1 MLHRA
6 RVKALQRGWTAVLL
20 TASACLLLALGASGA
35 AASGIAS
42 PGFAVSDFATGFPT
56 FDRFGPMGVAFDSH
70 GTLFAVDNTDGNLY
84 RFSPAGGVAGGARVG
99 ANPIPGYLI
108 GLAFGKDES
117 LYVTRQEVAGGGDV
131 AQLNPATGEV
141 IRVVAS
147 GFEPLGIATDPSTGD
162 LFVSAQHEPIKRI
175 ANPAS
180 GSPSITDYGEALS
193 EPDGIVF
200 GPDGTLY
207 TEDGGELIATAG
219 PSSANPGVSTT
230 VGFVSG
236 ADGISVAETTNPN
249 EPPFLAVNSNDGSI
263 TKVSLGSDSP
273 TYTPM
278 VADGTR
284 GDLTAVGP
292 DSCLY
297 ATQLESIEKVTAADG
312 TCPFYPTSPF
322 HCSDKI
328 ASVSPASAH
337 VAIGTT
343 GATTVT
349 ITGKNLCNGT
359 KVQFGNVF
367 AEVNASVSSPST
379 LSAVVP
385 ANATSGGLS
394 LIDPYGNTGPAVPY
408 ALDNYRNTSG
418 FSFGNEFG
426 APKGDVSFD
435 DVAAA
440 FGSAAYTTWS
450 LCSHCP
456 GFRTPTTEAEDVY
469 AEAQTTLKGGLCFG
483 FAIGSLRLSQGF
495 DKLNNTSDPRR
506 TAAQW
511 AQGNTWLLPA
521 WKGAS
526 EPYSSQM
533 RHYLY
538 AQSIR
543 QFSSQYSGQFSAY
556 LDGLKASKNKP
567 AYLASRVRDALG
579 AGLALISLQVN
590 FHDPKLPGKGKNAW
604 DGHELVAYQVE
615 APQPDGSFN
624 IDVYDPNHPYLA
636 SEDGNAALH
645 QRELETSEI
654 HVDGAGNWRFD
665 GDFAGAA
672 GLVWNGPI
680 DQIAAVAFKTVDG
693 QLTPLSSHGGS
704 HAVASGA
711 AVSQI
716 TDAHGRS
723 LYDAHGELTPSP
735 SRADVQVMALAEPS
749 SSITAAPP
757 ALLLNPKDTYTE
769 ALAPGTQNLFAS
781 RLDGV
786 LDAPTGGRAV
796 LALGK
801 GQVGI
806 TPAKPGFVGLRL
818 TRHEGDQRTTIA
830 VSGTVSGAASLR
842 AGKSTGIVASGT
854 VRVAV
859 SHIGHGP
866 PQTFRSAPFRL
877 RRGERVEFG
886 PLRDLAAGGS
896 TIRVTIS
903 HGGARRSVN
912 LVNRASRPRV
922 RIAHIASKRLHGKT
936 LVLLHLV
943 TSGARGGHVLVT
955 VRVGGRA
962 VRALQLA
969 ARPRLAISLPLSA
982 RRGAGHVKVWAVA
995 LTRTGVAGRVATRTL
1010 TAH

>member
-1 MLHRA
+1 M
-6 RVKALQRGWTAVLL
+6 
-20 TASACLLLALGASGA
+20 
-35 AASGIAS
+35 GI
-42 PGFAVSDFATGFPT
+42 
-56 FDRFGPMGVAFDSH
+56 AFDSH
-70 GTLFAVDNTDGNLY
+70 GALFTVDNTDGHLY
-84 RFSPAGGVAGGARVG
+84 RFSPAGGAAGLARVG

-108 GLAFGKDES
+108 GLAFDKAEN
-117 LYVTRQEVAGGGDV
+117 LYVARQEVAGGGDI

-147 GFEPLGIATDPSTGD
+147 GFEPLGIATDPNTGD
-162 LFVSAQHEPIKRI
+162 LFVSVENEPIKRI
-175 ANPAS
+175 ANPTS
-180 GSPSITDYGEALS
+180 GSPTVTDYGEALS
-193 EPDGIVF
+193 DPDGIVF

-207 TEDGGELIATAG
+207 AEDGGELIATTG
-219 PSSANPGVSTT
+219 PTSADPGISAN
-230 VGFVSG
+230 VGFVSE
-236 ADGISVAETTNPN
+236 ADGITVAETTNPN

-263 TKVSLGSDSP
+263 TKVSLGAGSP

-278 VADGTR
+278 VTDGTR

-328 ASVSPASAH
+328 ASVSPVSAH
-337 VAIGTT
+337 VAIGTAA
-343 GATTVT
+343 ATTVT
-349 ITGKNLCNGT
+349 ITGRNLCNGT
-359 KVQFGNVF
+359 KVQFGNTF
-367 AEVNASVSSPST
+367 ATANASVSSPST
-379 LSAVVP
+379 LTAVVP

-394 LIDPYGNTGPAVPY
+394 LIDPYGNTGPTVLYAV
-408 ALDNYRNTSG
+408 DNYRNTSG
-418 FSFGNEFG
+418 FSFVNEFG

-450 LCSHCP
+450 LCPHCP

-469 AEAQTTLKGGLCFG
+469 AEAQTTLEGGLCFG

-495 DKLNNTSDPRR
+495 DKLNNTSDSRR
-506 TAAQW
+506 TATQW
-511 AQGNTWLLPA
+511 SQGNTWLLPP
-521 WKGAS
+521 WKGAP
-526 EPYSSQM
+526 EPYSTQM

-556 LDGLKASKNKP
+556 LDGLKASKGKP

-636 SEDGNAALH
+636 SEDGNAPLH

-654 HVDGAGNWRFD
+654 HVDAAGNWRFD
-665 GDFAGAA
+665 GDFGGAA
-672 GLVWNGPI
+672 GMVWNGPI

-723 LYDAHGELTPSP
+723 LYDTEGELTPSP
-735 SRADVQVMALAEPS
+735 SRPDVQVMALAEPGAGS
-749 SSITAAPP
+749 PAPP
-757 ALLLNPKDTYTE
+757 ALLLNPKTTYTE
-769 ALAPGTQNLFAS
+769 TLAPGTQNVFAT
-781 RLDGV
+781 RLDGA
-786 LDAPTGGRAV
+786 LDTSSGGRAV

-801 GQVGI
+801 GKIDV

-842 AGKSTGIVASGT
+842 AGSNTAIVASGT
-854 VRVAV
+854 IQVTV
-859 SHIGHGP
+859 SRSGHGP

-877 RRGERVEFG
+877 RRGERVELG
-886 PLRDLAAGGS
+886 SLRGLAPGAS
-896 TIRVTIS
+896 AIRVSIS
-903 HGGARRSVN
+903 RHGSRRPVE
-912 LVNRASRPRV
+912 LVNRASRPSV
-922 RIAHIASKRLHGKT
+922 RIAHLSSKRRHGKT
-936 LVLLHLV
+936 IVRLRLL

-955 VRVGGRA
+955 VRVGARA
-962 VRALQLA
+962 VRAVQLP
-969 ARPRLAISLPLSA
+969 ARSHVAVSLPVSA
-982 RRGAGHVKVWAVA
+982 RRGGHVEVWAVA
-995 LTRTGVAGRVATRTL
+995 LTRAGIAGRIATRSL
-1010 TAH
+1010 TSH

>member
-1 MLHRA
+1 ML
-6 RVKALQRGWTAVLL
+6 GST
-20 TASACLLLALGASGA
+20 A
-35 AASGIAS
+35 AAAKGIAS
-42 PGFAVSDFATGFPT
+42 PGFSVSDFATGFPT
-56 FDRFGPMGVAFDSH
+56 FDRFGPLGIAFDSH

-84 RFSPAGGVAGGARVG
+84 RFSPAGGAADQSRVS

-108 GLAFGKDES
+108 GLAFDKAEN
-117 LYVTRQEVAGGGDV
+117 LYVARQEVTGGGDI

-147 GFEPLGIATDPSTGD
+147 GFQPLGIATDPNTGD
-162 LFVSAQHEPIKRI
+162 LFVSVENEPIKRI
-175 ANPAS
+175 ANPTS
-180 GSPSITDYGEALS
+180 GSPSVTDYGETLS
-193 EPDGIVF
+193 DPDGIVF

-207 TEDGGELIATAG
+207 VEDEGELIATAG
-219 PSSANPGVSTT
+219 PSSADPGVSTN
-230 VGFVSG
+230 VGFVSE
-236 ADGISVAETTNPN
+236 ADGIAVAETTNPN
-249 EPPFLAVNSNDGSI
+249 EPPFLAVNTNDGSV
-263 TKVSLGSDSP
+263 TKVSFGSDSP

-278 VADGTR
+278 VTDGTR

-322 HCSDKI
+322 HCSDRI
-328 ASVSPASAH
+328 AGVSPVSAH
-337 VAIGTT
+337 VAIGTAV
-343 GATTVT
+343 ATTVT
-349 ITGKNLCNGT
+349 ITGRNLCNGT

-367 AEVNASVSSPST
+367 AEVNASVSSPGT

-408 ALDNYRNTSG
+408 AVDNYRNTSG

-440 FGSAAYTTWS
+440 FGSAAYATWS
-450 LCSHCP
+450 LCPHCP

-469 AEAQTTLKGGLCFG
+469 AEAQTTLEGGLCFG
-483 FAIGSLRLSQGF
+483 FAMGSLRLSQGF
-495 DKLNNTSDPRR
+495 DKLNKTSDPRR
-506 TAAQW
+506 TAGQW
-511 AQGNTWLLPA
+511 SQGNTWLLPA
-521 WKGAS
+521 WKGAP

-556 LDGLKASKNKP
+556 LDGLTASKSKP

-579 AGLALISLQVN
+579 AGLALINLQVN
-590 FHDPKLPGKGKNAW
+590 FHDPKRPGKGKNAW
-604 DGHELVAYQVE
+604 DGHQLVAYQVG

-636 SEDGNAALH
+636 GEDSNAALH
-645 QRELETSEI
+645 QTELETSEI

-665 GDFAGAA
+665 GNFAGAA
-672 GLVWNGPI
+672 GTVWNGPI
-680 DQIAAVAFKTVDG
+680 DQIVAVPFKTVDG

-723 LYDAHGELTPSP
+723 LYNAQGELTPSP

-749 SSITAAPP
+749 SSVTGAPP

-769 ALAPGTQNLFAS
+769 TLAPGTQNLFAA
-781 RLDGV
+781 RLDGA
-786 LDAPTGGRAV
+786 LGASTGGRAV

-801 GQVGI
+801 GQVEI
-806 TPAKPGFVGLRL
+806 TPAKPGFVRLRL
-818 TRHEGDQRTTIA
+818 TRHEGDQRATIA

-842 AGKSTGIVASGT
+842 AGKSTTIVAAGT
-854 VRVAV
+854 IRVAI
-859 SHIGHGP
+859 SHVGHGP
-866 PQTFRSAPFRL
+866 PQTFQSAPFRL
-877 RRGERVEFG
+877 RRGERVELG
-886 PLRDLAAGGS
+886 SLRDLAAGGS

-903 HGGARRSVN
+903 RRGTRRSIN
-912 LVNRASRPRV
+912 LVNRASHPRV
-922 RIAHIASKRLHGKT
+922 RIAHLTSKRRHGKT

-943 TSGARGGHVLVT
+943 TSGARGGQVLVT

-969 ARPRLAISLPLSA
+969 ARPRLAISLSLSA

-995 LTRTGVAGRVATRTL
+995 LTRAGVAGQIATRTL
-1010 TAH
+1010 TSH